1 MSTQLKI
8 CGITSLKDALDC
20 AELKVDFLGFNFFS
34 GSPRYIS
41 YEKANSIISRLPS
54 QTKSVGILVR
64 PKLIDIQDI
73 IDRSGVE
80 LVQIMDP
87 LDFEEFYQI
96 PVPVII
102 TRRISRT
109 VSDTYEL
116 NGAQWIL
123 LDTYIK
129 NELGGSGKKF
139 DWSIIPKSIPRERL
153 VLAGGIT
160 PDNVGEALVQASPAV
175 IDVASGAEIS
185 PGKKDLKKVKRLLEV
200 IKGNKK

>member
-1 MSTQLKI
+1 VSTQLKI

-20 AELKVDFLGFNFFS
+20 AELKVDLLGFNFFS

-41 YEKANSIISRLPS
+41 YEKANSIISKLPS
-54 QTKSVGILVR
+54 QIISVGILVR
-64 PKLIDIQDI
+64 PKLIDIQEI

-87 LDFEEFYQI
+87 LDFEEFSQI

-123 LDTYIK
+123 LDTYTE
-129 NELGGSGKKF
+129 NELGGSGKRF

-185 PGKKDLKKVKRLLEV
+185 PGKKDLKKVKRSLEV